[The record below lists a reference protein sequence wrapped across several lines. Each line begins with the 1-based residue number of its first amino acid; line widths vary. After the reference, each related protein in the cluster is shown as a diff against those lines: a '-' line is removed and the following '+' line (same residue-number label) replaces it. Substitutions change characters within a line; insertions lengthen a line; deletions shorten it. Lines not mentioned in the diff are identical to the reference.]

1 MGVQRAK
8 ALIFLCFAQRKNME
22 IFLFVPNGIGTKF
35 GFSLHAQIRT
45 EKLPRGCINCS
56 KTVKKFRIEPF
67 LKGAWVSRGQSPR
80 FAPETDSHTFSQ
92 LPTPSKSKRRITRCR
107 FAVDEVRSAGS
118 ELLNSPGDCWAR
130 EGRSARESA
139 PLKRDACN
147 SIGNG
152 IAGIVSF

>member
-1 MGVQRAK
+1 
-8 ALIFLCFAQRKNME
+8 ME
-22 IFLFVPNGIGTKF
+22 IFLFVPNGLGTKF

-56 KTVKKFRIEPF
+56 KTVKKFRSSLF
-67 LKGAWVSRGQSPR
+67 KGLWVSRGQSPR
-80 FAPETDSHTFSQ
+80 SLIAMSEIPLH
-92 LPTPSKSKRRITRCR
+92 
-107 FAVDEVRSAGS
+107 AVRSAGS
-118 ELLNSPGDCWAR
+118 ELSNSPGDCWAR

-147 SIGNG
+147 SISNG